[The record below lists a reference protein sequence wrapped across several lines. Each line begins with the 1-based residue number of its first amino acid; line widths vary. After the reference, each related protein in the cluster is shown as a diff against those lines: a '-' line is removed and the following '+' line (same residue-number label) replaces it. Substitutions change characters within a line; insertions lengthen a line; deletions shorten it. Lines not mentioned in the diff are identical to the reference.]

1 MNLVDY
7 IRQAEQEAWRQ
18 HIKANSVM
26 LNRTIKLVREGY
38 AAIGGS
44 IQGYPPMICGLS
56 AFLTDELPDD
66 IAFAV
71 FFCYELIFAAIML
84 VFWFINNKVFILLL
98 NIPGCIWFYWNF
110 WNICKYK
117 LGLCKAKTK
126 NVILTSLSCFVVL
139 VVILQVLNSFRK
151 Y

>member
-7 IRQAEQEAWRQ
+7 IRQAEQEAWQQ

-26 LNRTIKLVREGY
+26 LNRT
-38 AAIGGS
+38 IGGS

-71 FFCYELIFAAIML
+71 FESPNPPLTREERIKQEARQEFLDELRGVTFEEIANLIE
-84 VFWFINNKVFILLL
+84 K
-98 NIPGCIWFYWNF
+98 
-110 WNICKYK
+110 
-117 LGLCKAKTK
+117 GL
-126 NVILTSLSCFVVL
+126 
-139 VVILQVLNSFRK
+139 
-151 Y
+151 

>member
-7 IRQAEQEAWRQ
+7 IRQAEQEAWQQ

-44 IQGYPPMICGLS
+44 VTEYPPMICGLS

-71 FFCYELIFAAIML
+71 FESPNPPLTREEQIKQKARQEFLDELRTMTFEEIAQLIEKGT
-84 VFWFINNKVFILLL
+84 V
-98 NIPGCIWFYWNF
+98 
-110 WNICKYK
+110 
-117 LGLCKAKTK
+117 
-126 NVILTSLSCFVVL
+126 
-139 VVILQVLNSFRK
+139 
-151 Y
+151 